1 MDRDITCCFSGHR
14 PAGLPW
20 GHDERDA
27 RCHALKLELAVRLIG
42 ICDAGYRHF
51 ICGMAQGCDLYFAE
65 AVLALRDARPDI
77 TLEAAVPCATQA
89 DRWAASQRERY
100 RSILDL
106 CDQVT
111 VLQQSYT
118 PNCMMRRN
126 RYMVDHSSL
135 LLACFGGSTGGTMN
149 TILYARRSGVN
160 VIMIDI

>member
-51 ICGMAQGCDLYFAE
+51 LCGMAQGCDLYFAE
-65 AVLALRDARPDI
+65 AVLALRDARPGI

-89 DRWAASQRERY
+89 DRWAEAQRRRY
-100 RSILDL
+100 RSLLDR

-111 VLQQSYT
+111 VLQQLYT
-118 PNCMMRRN
+118 PDCMMRRN
-126 RYMVDHSSL
+126 RYMVDRSSL
-135 LLACFGGSTGGTMN
+135 LLTCFGGSSGGTMN
-149 TILYARRSGVN
+149 TIVYARRSGLD
-160 VIMIDI
+160 VIMIDV